1 MTHLITF
8 NRQEVWKLNTLVKS
22 WNSSS
27 KASILSFDLQKE
39 IGTWAC
45 SQFWAQTRFWTMR
58 GERELRNGSSMH
70 LPVLNANSEA
80 TIETGTAN
88 TTLAILDST
97 WYLFELAFHHPKISN
112 FTSLL
117 LSQFLAKYFSIS
129 LLHPHYKKNG
139 LLQRAKTTAKAQK
152 TAAKGPFGLLRQ
164 FYPPA
169 LRCRNSSITTVTK
182 NAAINLPFNSAFCLL
197 QQAKNRHHMR
207 LPFGQ
212 VAF

>member
-1 MTHLITF
+1 
-8 NRQEVWKLNTLVKS
+8 
-22 WNSSS
+22 
-27 KASILSFDLQKE
+27 
-39 IGTWAC
+39 
-45 SQFWAQTRFWTMR
+45 
-58 GERELRNGSSMH
+58 MH
-70 LPVLNANSEA
+70 PLVLNANSEA
-80 TIETGTAN
+80 TVDIGTTN
-88 TTLAILDST
+88 TSLAILDST
-97 WYLFELAFHHPKISN
+97 WYLSELVFHHPKISN

-117 LSQFLAKYFSIS
+117 LSQFSAKYFSIS

-139 LLQRAKTTAKAQK
+139 ILQRAKTTAKAQK
-152 TAAKGPFGLLRQ
+152 TAAKGSFSLLRR

-169 LRCRNSSITTVTK
+169 LRCRNSSITAVTK